1 MTSIPASSVHSARS
15 GSTRSRPMSVSDSP
29 LATSSNASSEPS
41 VNNNLMC
48 LDSIDIDDELCSVR
62 AGPYGRWF
70 TYLEKKSIKAWFWWN
85 YLDAEYLERQ
95 GRSSP
100 RRSEYPSSLIILL
113 YVGSLNVQ
121 YLYPV
126 HLCVLSC
133 AAPCAIS
140 TRTFICYWKCPL
152 CDKFLEHCTILD
164 MHCASWFHPGSG
176 TCPTGWNFLYA
187 LRNFVAA
194 CLKVQLQQN
203 E

>member
-48 LDSIDIDDELCSVR
+48 LDSIDIDDELCSDR
-62 AGPYGRWF
+62 AGLYGRWF
-70 TYLEKKSIKAWFWWN
+70 TYLGKKSIKAWFWWN

-95 GRSSP
+95 GGSSP

-126 HLCVLSC
+126 HSWHVMHCSMCNFNPGHLY
-133 AAPCAIS
+133 AIE
-140 TRTFICYWKCPL
+140 KCPL
-152 CDKFLEHCTILD
+152 CDKFLEHGTILD
-164 MHCASWFHPGSG
+164 VHCASWFHPCSG